1 MQEAEDREDEWKETE
16 VDIQGTFTRYQRMR
30 HPMQEDR
37 EPIRMEGGASG
48 HKDDTPIRG
57 RSPLLDLP
65 HVGNQDRD
73 RELQEYMK
81 DWTYIPVWPGQG
93 ELPSST
99 PRPGRKDSET
109 QQIISKQR
117 DGKPEEIHDREEHH
131 TSEKQGGR
139 RSERES

>member
-30 HPMQEDR
+30 HPTREGT
-37 EPIRMEGGASG
+37 EPIKMEGGATG
-48 HKDDTPIRG
+48 HEDENPW
-57 RSPLLDLP
+57 LDLP
-65 HVGNQDRD
+65 HVGNKERE